1 MQEEI
6 KHINAIYRV
15 MNWER
20 VRAVLEVETWTTKI
34 INMSRI

>member
-15 MNWER
+15 LNWKR
-20 VRAVLEVETWTTKI
+20 LRAVLGIETKTTKI
-34 INMSRI
+34 INMSRN